1 MKHPRTSTPLVNII
15 TLAAL
20 SATALLASCAGEPRA
35 ASTTDTSPAPM
46 SPPASAQ
53 ATNNP
58 YPGVNSVAHDRDIWQ
73 QLLSDH
79 TKLRRT
85 VVYTATGVEATT
97 ESDDAAVAARI
108 KEHAAAM
115 QARMKT
121 GAQVRVWDPVFTELF
136 KKHSAVR
143 LAITPTDKGVS
154 IVESSDDPEAVA
166 LLWSHAAGVSDFVR
180 EGHAA
185 GRRETPRIKAGSP
198 VPPPEVAIGGVKHRV
213 LLSQPDAAQVAALK
227 ASGVNGLVNFR
238 KPAEHADYDESRA
251 AAEAG
256 ITYCALPYKDASE
269 LTGEVIDAARAALRD
284 GDAKGQTLALH
295 CRTGNRVGP
304 GWIAWRVLDQGVP
317 IEQAVGEAKVM
328 RMVDPRYEPIAR
340 EYVKRHAKP
349 N

>member
-238 KPAEHADYDESRA
+238 KPAEHAGYDESKA
-251 AAEAG
+251 ASEAG
-256 ITYCALPYKDASE
+256 VAYCSLPYKDPSE
-269 LTGEVIDAARAALRD
+269 LTDAVIDAARTALRD
-284 GDAKGQTLALH
+284 GETKGQILALH

-317 IEQAVGEAKVM
+317 IEQAVSEAKAM
-328 RMVDPRYEPIAR
+328 RMVNPQYESIAR
-340 EYVKRHAKP
+340 EYVKRHIKA